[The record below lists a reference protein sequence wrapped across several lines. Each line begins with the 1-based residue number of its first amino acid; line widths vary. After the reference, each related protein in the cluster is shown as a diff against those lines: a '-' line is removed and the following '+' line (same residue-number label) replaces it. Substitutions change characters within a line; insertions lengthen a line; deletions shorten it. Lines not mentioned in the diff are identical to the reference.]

1 MKLTRQEAIEK
12 HREMWHE
19 IARRTMKE
27 KRIVNKTE
35 ILGKEKLYCNCY
47 LCEYDFQKR
56 REYFLQNYH
65 TCSFCPLCKEKYCCL
80 KDCLGG
86 LFEKWAF
93 SQTYAE
99 AAKYA
104 EEIANL
110 PDVNFKD
117 MEVSH
122 AKE

>member
-19 IARRTMKE
+19 IAQRTMKE
-27 KRIVNKTE
+27 KRIVTKTE
-35 ILGKEKLYCNCY
+35 ILGEEKLSCNCY
-47 LCEYDFQKR
+47 LCEYDSQKR
-56 REYFLQNYH
+56 REYLPQNYYP
-65 TCSFCPLCKEKYCCL
+65 CSFCPLCEENSRFL

-93 SQTYAE
+93 SQTYVE

-104 EEIANL
+104 EKIANL
-110 PDVNFKD
+110 PEVNFND
-117 MEVSH
+117 VEV
-122 AKE
+122 